1 MQPLLGFSAFVG
13 WLNRFGRSDGF
24 ELRFALRPPAP
35 ARSRVPRGRRGGA
48 RRGGERAARRAW
60 WRRNRG
66 RGGGRSCP
74 GPWARAPPPA
84 GARSGARCG
93 RSCETMAFAS
103 GRPLSRWLVI
113 PSRAITPADAVL
125 GEHPTCGPDCQRNS
139 GYSPRPRGLKKNLVV
154 PPPGPCRGGPHA
166 RRRGAPASWSCLGR
180 GRGDSA

>member
-1 MQPLLGFSAFVG
+1 MRSRSERCKLFGFSAFVG
-13 WLNRFGRSDGF
+13 WSNRFGRSDGF
-24 ELRFALRPPAP
+24 QLRFDLRPPAP
-35 ARSRVPRGRRGGA
+35 ARSGVPRGRRGGA

-125 GEHPTCGPDCQRNS
+125 GRCTASGPAPGTREIAHKGAMVQWVRVWPDTGRVHLQS
-139 GYSPRPRGLKKNLVV
+139 AERP
-154 PPPGPCRGGPHA
+154 
-166 RRRGAPASWSCLGR
+166 
-180 GRGDSA
+180 